1 MKRSVIIAVAA
12 AAAMLAATVV
22 PAQAAT
28 TPGWRQLESHHYGAA
43 ANYSIYT
50 AVAATGSKDAW
61 ALGGSDISG
70 NSGTTPAPVAVHWN
84 GHTWSSSQLPPAVT
98 SGVSAASAP
107 AANDIWAVTFNGGWV
122 LHYNGSSW
130 QVATRLPSE
139 DKGGAFL
146 DATGVT
152 AFSAKNVWVFG
163 GSGFGPGEGTW
174 HYNGST
180 WTQETGAAADLSL
193 ASAASAS
200 SIWALGGS
208 GVPAADDVVHYNGHT
223 WTAAGNSALSGLDL
237 QGLSAIPGTS
247 TDVWVSAVSNDN
259 TYQSSLLHYGNH
271 WSKVSVPWGLA
282 IASSVASD
290 GHGGLWFTAA
300 AKTGSEWLVHWLP
313 GNKWQR
319 IEVNARLETPEL
331 IPGTSSLLDG
341 GIQIAK
347 TGGSAVVWA
356 YGTI

>member
-1 MKRSVIIAVAA
+1 VVA
-12 AAAMLAATVV
+12 
-22 PAQAAT
+22 
-28 TPGWRQLESHHYGAA
+28 
-43 ANYSIYT
+43 
-50 AVAATGSKDAW
+50 
-61 ALGGSDISG
+61 
-70 NSGTTPAPVAVHWN
+70 
-84 GHTWSSSQLPPAVT
+84 SSSSLDL
-98 SGVSAASAP
+98 
-107 AANDIWAVTFNGGWV
+107 DITDVV
-122 LHYNGSSW
+122 
-130 QVATRLPSE
+130 
-139 DKGGAFL
+139 
-146 DATGVT
+146 

-290 GHGGLWFTAA
+290 GHGGLWFTAV

-319 IEVNARLETPEL
+319 IEVSARLETPEL

-356 YGTI
+356 DGTI